1 MATEQSHPS
10 MTEAEVRGFA
20 AKLVAWA
27 GTLEPTERALL
38 SAIVWRGAP
47 AAATDDSAGYTLPTP
62 PTERG
67 DADDVVGFF
76 FYDFIKAAMPRPTY
90 ALGRIEPR
98 FPAL

>member
-1 MATEQSHPS
+1 MTPEQSQPS

-20 AKLVAWA
+20 EKLVAWA
-27 GTLEPTERALL
+27 DTLEPTERALL
-38 SAIVWRGAP
+38 RAIVWRGAP
-47 AAATDDSAGYTLPTP
+47 AAATDDIAGYTLPTP

-76 FYDFIKAAMPRPTY
+76 FYDIIKAVMPRHVH
-90 ALGRIEPR
+90 ALGYISPR